1 MDERPVILGGRYR
14 VEQELGRGGMAKVFR
29 GTDTVLG
36 RPVAIK
42 VLAPR
47 FADDASF
54 VQRFRREAQA
64 AARLSNPNV
73 VGVFDTGTD
82 DGVHYIVMEYVEGRT
97 LAEELAGGGRIVP
110 ERAIEIAQAVCD
122 ALAAAHEQ
130 GVIHRDIKPG
140 NIMITPSGRVKVAD
154 FGIARMTTSAE
165 TIEQTA
171 AVLGTAAYLSP
182 EQAKGEPVDARS
194 DLYSLGCVLYEMVT
208 GRPPFV
214 GDSPVAVASKQVL
227 EPPVPPSRLN
237 PDVSPELEAVIL
249 RALAKNPANR
259 YASAAE
265 MRQDLERARR
275 GLPVEAPPVLPEAA
289 STQLLRP
296 GPRTEVLPPPE
307 PERSRW
313 WIPALVIGLLLAA
326 IGIVLWLFASDILGG
341 REEASPTP
349 TLVEVPEVIGM
360 RVRAAEEAI
369 VQAGLEL
376 GERIEQPI
384 TDPATQ
390 RPGIV
395 VDQDPAPFETVPEG
409 TPVVLT
415 VLVPPEAVTIPPV
428 AGMSLEDARAALET
442 LGFVVVGTRE
452 EPSEDPAGQ
461 VIGTDPPAGT
471 PAPYGSEVTII
482 VSSGPGEVIVPDVVC
497 FSLGQAKAKIQEAGL
512 VPVVASETK
521 PPNPLCPKGNKV
533 VDTDPDPQARVRPG
547 SEVLIYLPGPAPS
560 PTGPTGPTGP
570 PED

>member
-1 MDERPVILGGRYR
+1 MDEQPVILGGRYR
-14 VEQELGRGGMAKVFR
+14 VEGELGRGGMAKVFR

-47 FADDASF
+47 FSDDASF

-73 VGVFDTGTD
+73 VGVFDTGAD

-97 LAEELAGGGRIVP
+97 LAEELAGGRILP

-122 ALAAAHEQ
+122 ALAAAHAQ

-140 NIMITPSGRVKVAD
+140 NIMLTPSGQVKVAD
-154 FGIARMTTSAE
+154 FGIARLTTSAE

-182 EQAKGEPVDARS
+182 EQAQGRPVDARS

-227 EPPVPPSRLN
+227 EPPTPPSKLN

-249 RALAKNPANR
+249 RALAKNPDNR
-259 YASAAE
+259 YASATE
-265 MRQDLERARR
+265 MREDLERARR
-275 GLPVEAPPVLPEAA
+275 GLPVEAPAVLPESA
-289 STQLLRP
+289 STQVLRP

-313 WIPALVIGLLLAA
+313 WVPALVLGGLLAA
-326 IGIVLWLFASDILGG
+326 IGAVLWLFAGDVLGG
-341 REEASPTP
+341 RDRASPTP
-349 TLVEVPEVIGM
+349 QLVQVPEVIGM

-369 VQAGLEL
+369 REAGLKV

-384 TDPATQ
+384 VDLLAQEPWT
-390 RPGIV
+390 V
-395 VDQDPAPFETVPEG
+395 VDQDPAPSEQVPVG
-409 TPVVLT
+409 TPVTLT
-415 VLVPPEAVTIPPV
+415 VLVPPETVTIPPTT
-428 AGMSLEDARAALET
+428 GMTEGETRAALEA
-442 LGFVVVGTRE
+442 LGFVVAGVRE
-452 EPSEDPAGQ
+452 EPSGTIDVGR

-471 PAPYGSEVTII
+471 AAPYRSEVTII
-482 VSSGPGEVIVPDVVC
+482 VSTGPGSVIVPEVRC
-497 FSLGQAKAKIQEAGL
+497 QSFSSAQNELVRAGL
-512 VPVVASETK
+512 EPVISDEPVSI
-521 PPNPLCPKGNKV
+521 NPACPLGNKV
-533 VDTDPDPQARVRPG
+533 AQQDPPPGTEVAPGTRVVLYPG
-547 SEVLIYLPGPAPS
+547 ASPS
-560 PTGPTGPTGP
+560 PTGPTGPTG
-570 PED
+570 E

>member
-1 MDERPVILGGRYR
+1 MGEQPVILGGRYR

-47 FADDASF
+47 FSDDASF

-82 DGVHYIVMEYVEGRT
+82 DGVHYIVMEYVDGKT
-97 LAEELAGGGRIVP
+97 LAEYLAGGGRIMP
-110 ERAIEIAQAVCD
+110 ERAIEIAEAVCE
-122 ALAAAHEQ
+122 ALAAAHAQ

-140 NIMITPSGRVKVAD
+140 NIMITPSGQVKVAD

-165 TIEQTA
+165 TVEQTA

-182 EQAKGEPVDARS
+182 EQAQGRPVDARS

-208 GRPPFV
+208 GRPPFT
-214 GDSPVAVASKQVL
+214 GDSPVAVASKHVL
-227 EPPVPPSRLN
+227 EPPTPPSKLN

-249 RALAKNPANR
+249 RALAKNPDNR
-259 YASAAE
+259 YASAEELRA
-265 MRQDLERARR
+265 DLERARR
-275 GLPVEAPPVLPEAA
+275 GLPVEATPVLPESAQ
-289 STQLLRP
+289 TQVLRG

-307 PERSRW
+307 PPRSRW
-313 WIPALVIGLLLAA
+313 WIPALVIGGLLAA
-326 IGIVLWLFASDILGG
+326 IGVLLWLFASDILGG
-341 REEASPTP
+341 GPKPSPTP
-349 TLVEVPEVIGM
+349 KLVQVPEVIGM
-360 RVRAAEEAI
+360 RVRAAERALLD
-369 VQAGLEL
+369 AGLTV
-376 GERIEQPI
+376 GKRIEQPI

-390 RPGIV
+390 EPGVV
-395 VDQDPAPFETVPEG
+395 VDQDPPAFQQVPEG
-409 TPVVLT
+409 TPVDLT
-415 VLVPPEAVTIPPV
+415 VLVPPETVTIPPTE
-428 AGMSLEDARAALET
+428 GMTVEEATAALQA
-442 LGFVVVGTRE
+442 LGFVVAGTRE
-452 EPSEDPAGQ
+452 EPSSIDAGR

-471 PAPYGSEVTII
+471 PAPYGSEVTIV
-482 VSSGPGEVIVPDVVC
+482 VSSGPAPVTVPDVVC
-497 FSLGQAKAKIQEAGL
+497 FSLGQAKAKLQDAGL

-533 VDTDPDPQARVRPG
+533 VDTDPDPFTPVQPG
-547 SEVLIYLPGPAPS
+547 AQVLIYLPGPPPGPTGPS
-560 PTGPTGPTGP
+560 GPTGPTG
-570 PED
+570 

>member
-1 MDERPVILGGRYR
+1 MGMDEQPVILGGRYR
-14 VEQELGRGGMAKVFR
+14 IERELGRGGMAKVFR

-47 FADDASF
+47 FSDDASF

-73 VGVFDTGTD
+73 VSVFDTGAD
-82 DGVHYIVMEYVEGRT
+82 DGVHYIVMEYVEGKT
-97 LAEELAGGGRIVP
+97 LAEYLAGGGRIMP
-110 ERAIEIAQAVCD
+110 ERAIEIAEAVCD
-122 ALAAAHEQ
+122 ALAAAHAQ

-140 NIMITPSGRVKVAD
+140 NIMITPSGQVKVAD
-154 FGIARMTTSAE
+154 FGIARMTSSAE

-182 EQAKGEPVDARS
+182 EQAQGRPVDARS

-208 GRPPFV
+208 GRPPFT

-227 EPPVPPSRLN
+227 EPPTPPSKLN

-249 RALAKNPANR
+249 RALAKNPDNR
-259 YASAAE
+259 YASAEELRA
-265 MRQDLERARR
+265 DLERARR
-275 GLPVEAPPVLPEAA
+275 GLPVEATPVLPESA
-289 STQLLRP
+289 STQVLRP

-326 IGIVLWLFASDILGG
+326 IGVLLWLFASDILGG
-341 REEASPTP
+341 GPKSSPTP
-349 TLVEVPEVIGM
+349 TLVEVPNVVGM
-360 RVRAAEEAI
+360 RVRAAEQALLE
-369 VQAGLEL
+369 AGLQV
-376 GERIEQPI
+376 GERIDQPI

-395 VDQDPAPFETVPEG
+395 VDQDPPASEQVPKG
-409 TPVVLT
+409 TPVDLT
-415 VLVPPEAVTIPPV
+415 VLVPPETVTIPPTE
-428 AGMSLEDARAALET
+428 GMTVDEARALLES
-442 LGFVVVGTRE
+442 LGFVVAGTRE
-452 EPSEDPAGQ
+452 EPSSIEAGK
-461 VIGTDPPAGT
+461 VVGTDPPAGT
-471 PAPYGSEVTII
+471 PAPYRSEVTIV
-482 VSSGPGEVIVPDVVC
+482 VSSGPAPVTVPDVVC
-497 FSLGQAKAKIQEAGL
+497 FSLGQAKAKIQDAGL

-521 PPNPLCPKGNKV
+521 PPNPLCPKGSKV
-533 VDTDPDPQARVRPG
+533 VDTDPDPDRKSV
-547 SEVLIYLPGPAPS
+547 V
-560 PTGPTGPTGP
+560 
-570 PED
+570 